1 MSSLAAPSRFI
12 VELTAVTYLPT
23 GVSTITTVT
32 SLMSESLN
40 MSIDSTVP
48 YIYLPVNICDLFEA
62 EFGLQWDSASEIYT
76 INDTMHLSLQ
86 NLNPNIS
93 FTLSNT
99 VGETLEFVLPYAA
112 FDLRASF
119 PVLPNGTNAT
129 NYFPLKRAKD
139 STQYTL
145 GRVFL
150 QEACVGFFSS
160 CHYQ

>member
-1 MSSLAAPSRFI
+1 MSSSAAPSRFI

-23 GVSTITTVT
+23 GVSTITTAI
-32 SLMSESLN
+32 SLMPESLYI
-40 MSIDSTVP
+40 SIDSTIP
-48 YIYLPVNICDLFEA
+48 YIYLPVIICDLFEA

-76 INDTMHLSLQ
+76 INDTMHLSLR
-86 NLNPNIS
+86 NLSPNIS

-99 VGETLEFVLPYAA
+99 AGEMLEFVLPYAA

-150 QEACVGFFSS
+150 QEACVGWFFP
-160 CHYQ
+160 CNYQ